1 MKPGPHRHT
10 LRRPGTRLMRLAR
23 PVLQREAQAARNLEF
38 ENNLK
43 EAGMKFN
50 DINRDVLRAA
60 TESVRLR
67 LATKVPGGQDHV
79 TSILKAK

>member
-1 MKPGPHRHT
+1 
-10 LRRPGTRLMRLAR
+10 MRLER

-60 TESVRLR
+60 TDSVRQR
-67 LATKVPGGQDHV
+67 LATKVPGGQELV
-79 TSILKAK
+79 TSLLNAK